1 MYIDIEPSIAFSFSK
16 DKLIPGISYLK
27 QQAPGLS

>member
-1 MYIDIEPSIAFSFSK
+1 MYINTEPSTAFSFSK
-16 DKLIPGISYLK
+16 DKLIPGISDLK